1 MDYSLMYVIP
11 CFSLNW
17 IINYGETIFAFPL
30 FSSSC
35 SAWTLWF
42 AVYWWTDGFNL
53 FCSNL
58 FLGYDEH
65 SLWDTHTE
73 QLDDVYTVV
82 YGNSR

>member
-1 MDYSLMYVIP
+1 MDYSSMYFIP
-11 CFSLNW
+11 WFGLTW

-30 FSSSC
+30 MSSSC

-53 FCSNL
+53 SCSNL
-58 FLGYDEH
+58 FPGYGKH
-65 SLWDTHTE
+65 SLDTHTV
-73 QLDDVYTVV
+73 QLDDVYTAV